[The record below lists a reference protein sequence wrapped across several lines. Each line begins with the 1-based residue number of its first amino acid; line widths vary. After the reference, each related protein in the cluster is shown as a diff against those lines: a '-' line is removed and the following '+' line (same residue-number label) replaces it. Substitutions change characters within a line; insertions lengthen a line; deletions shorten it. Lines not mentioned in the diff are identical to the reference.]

1 MVKRMTR
8 LILIATV
15 FMLVSSKANATTG
28 NQLLSSC
35 AKVNSASC
43 ISYVSGV
50 IETYQLVVTA

>member
-1 MVKRMTR
+1 MNMTR